1 MYYPA
6 ERRDTQLLPHD
17 PLKALIAPRPV
28 GWVSTISASGQV
40 NLAPYS
46 FFNAFSTRP
55 MILGFSSEG
64 AKDSATFARETGEFV
79 WNMASFDLRLAMNA
93 TSAPL
98 PRGISEFDHA
108 GLTAAPSMRVRPP
121 RVGESPASLEC
132 KVTDII
138 DLKSISG
145 ERVNCF
151 LVLGEVVGVHIQDQ
165 FIQNGRVMTAAMQP
179 LARCGYMDYA
189 VANATFELERPPGG

>member
-1 MYYPA
+1 
-6 ERRDTQLLPHD
+6 
-17 PLKALIAPRPV
+17 
-28 GWVSTISASGQV
+28 
-40 NLAPYS
+40 
-46 FFNAFSTRP
+46 FSTRP